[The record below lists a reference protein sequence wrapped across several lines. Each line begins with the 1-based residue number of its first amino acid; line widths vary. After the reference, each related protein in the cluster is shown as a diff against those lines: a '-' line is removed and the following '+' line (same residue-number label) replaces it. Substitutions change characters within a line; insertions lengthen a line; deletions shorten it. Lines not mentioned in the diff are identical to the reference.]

1 MWKYIVSMYV
11 TLMPTVLAGIG
22 NMAFCKLPVLKKLK
36 KPIDGGKTLKDNE
49 RVFGDNKTWKG
60 FIGYVLFGVVF
71 SCLWGFL
78 LNLSRLNS
86 FDFFYTGHDNTI
98 LFNVLIGSLQGLFY
112 ALFELPNSFLKRRL
126 HIVPGKNPK
135 GFKKVFFIFLDQADS
150 IFGVV
155 LVVFMF
161 AKLPVWFYF
170 VYVLTGAAT
179 HIVINMLLYLLKLR
193 KNMF

>member
-1 MWKYIVSMYV
+1 MWKYIAGMYV
-11 TLMPTVLAGIG
+11 TLMPTVLTGIA
-22 NMAFCKLPVLKKLK
+22 NMVFCTLPLCRKLK
-36 KPIDGGKTLKDNE
+36 RPIDNGQTLKDGE

-71 SCLWGFL
+71 SCLWGLL
-78 LNLSRLNS
+78 LNVGGWNS
-86 FDFFYTGHDNTI
+86 FDFFYVNHSNA
-98 LFNVLIGSLQGLFY
+98 LPFNALIGALQGLFY

-126 HIVPGKNPK
+126 HITPGKNPK

-155 LVVFMF
+155 LVVCLF

-170 VYVLTGAAT
+170 VYVLTGAFT
-179 HIVINMLLYLLKLR
+179 HIVINILLYLLKLR
-193 KNMF
+193 KNLF